1 MDETP
6 QTAEPSPPESQG
18 TDSKLAE
25 SKRAR
30 RASRSLTTAMWILLL
45 GSVGLFSW
53 ALSTRG
59 GKPAVPEGLTI
70 PPQGTLAHLEWRIQR
85 DADAYDRV
93 HLLRDR
99 EDRNAYLLS
108 VEVALAQL
116 GETLDLADTLRFDAE
131 GNPTALEPS
140 VTQLTAPLRVWLNDL
155 SRQTTFGSL
164 TEEEGST
171 LRIPALEG
179 KSSGS
184 SGEVHREEQDR

>member
-1 MDETP
+1 MNETP
-6 QTAEPSPPESQG
+6 QTAETSPSEPPRG
-18 TDSKLAE
+18 TEPKG
-25 SKRAR
+25 AR
-30 RASRSLTTAMWILLL
+30 RASRSLTTVVWVLLL
-45 GSVGLFSW
+45 GSVGLFGW

-59 GKPAVPEGLTI
+59 GKPALPEGFVI
-70 PPQGTLAHLEWRIQR
+70 PPQGTVAHLEWRILR
-85 DADAYDRV
+85 DADAYERV
-93 HLLRDR
+93 HFLRDR

-108 VEVALAQL
+108 VDVALAQL
-116 GETLDLADTLRFDAE
+116 GETLDLADTLRFDSE
-131 GNPTALEPS
+131 GNPTTLEPR